1 VNKIDLVDLGISD
14 RYIQEASL
22 YGDNLYMARVSVQH
36 KDMYKIITESG
47 EIKAEVSGKLS
58 HGATTSADYPAVGD
72 WVLVDRIEDKSGNA
86 IIHHVLSRK
95 SCFERKAPGSKY
107 ETQIIATNIDTVFIC
122 MSLNND
128 YNLRRLERYISI
140 AWDSMAMPVVL
151 LTKSDLCHDISDKRL
166 ELETIALGADVIVTS
181 SLDGD
186 GYRDVLKYLEKGKT
200 VAFIGS
206 SGVGKST
213 LINKLMGEE
222 VLVTSEIRDDDKGR
236 HTTTHREL
244 FVLPNGGV
252 VIDTPGM
259 REIQIAGADLSKAF
273 ADIEELA
280 QNCFFGNCKH
290 KSEPKCAIKKAV
302 EEGILSQDRLT
313 SYEKL
318 QKEMHFEELK
328 ATMGVARAGKQRMIE
343 IVGSLGAAKKIQQT
357 NRKNKGNK

>member
-1 VNKIDLVDLGISD
+1 LVDLGISD
-14 RYIQEASL
+14 RYIQEATL
-22 YGDNLYMARVSVQH
+22 YGENLYMARVSVQH
-36 KDMYKIITESG
+36 KDMYRVITEGG

-58 HGATTSADYPAVGD
+58 HSATISADYPAVGD
-72 WVLVDRIEDKSGNA
+72 WVLVDRMEDKAGNA
-86 IIHHVLSRK
+86 IIHHVLTRK
-95 SCFERKAPGSKY
+95 SCFERKAPGSKQ
-107 ETQIIATNIDTVFIC
+107 ETQIIATNIDTIFIC

-140 AWDSMAMPVVL
+140 AWDSMATPVVL
-151 LTKSDLCHDISDKRL
+151 LTKSDLCQDVSGKLSEI
-166 ELETIALGADVIVTS
+166 ETVALGADVIVTS
-181 SLDGD
+181 SLSGD
-186 GYRDVLKYLEKGKT
+186 GYSDVLKYLKKGKT

-222 VLVTSEIRDDDKGR
+222 VLVTNGIRDDDKGR

-244 FVLPNGGV
+244 FVLPHGGI

-259 REIQIAGADLSKAF
+259 REIQIAGADLSKSF

-280 QNCFFGNCKH
+280 QSCFFGNCKH
-290 KSEPKCAIKKAV
+290 KSEPKCAVKKAI
-302 EEGILSQDRLT
+302 EEGMLSQDRLT

-318 QKEMHFEELK
+318 QKEMRFEELK
-328 ATMGVARAGKQRMIE
+328 ATMGVERAGKQRMIE
-343 IVGSLGAAKKIQQT
+343 VLGSPGAAKKIQQA